1 MDKIAIEN
9 QIKELQNQLKQLEIE
24 EQERKNQ
31 INNPDNLISYLLTCE
46 DTDFISGET
55 LGKYQFETIDL
66 DKTGKFSPVFE
77 DSNYD
82 DGYNEI
88 ETVYYFEK
96 FNCYVKFEGYY
107 SSYEGYEFGNCYL
120 VQPEEYTAIRYN
132 KI

>member
-1 MDKIAIEN
+1 M
-9 QIKELQNQLKQLEIE
+9 EIE

-31 INNPDNLISYLLTCE
+31 INNPDNLISYLLACE

-66 DKTGKFSPVFE
+66 DKTGKFSLVFE
-77 DSNYD
+77 DSDYD
-82 DGYNEI
+82 DGAKTIN
-88 ETVYYFEK
+88 TVYYFEK

-107 SSYEGYEFGNCYL
+107 TSYEGHEFGNCYL
-120 VQPEEYTAIRYN
+120 VQPEEYTAIRYI